1 MKLLTD
7 TQEQVI
13 SGPTLGTL
21 QLGIS
26 QDNFR
31 LAMEILMDLYTRPI
45 DSIMRELCSNAVD
58 AMRQAGNGHLPIEVT
73 LPLHLSPNLVVK
85 DYGLGMSADFITTTY
100 SNLLSSTKRDDNDEI
115 GGYGIGSKSPLGY
128 TDSYTLS
135 TRHAGTELHVHVT
148 RDNGFVLLG
157 SNRTDEPSGTTITV
171 PVKSNDCKAFAD
183 AVSWLRYMSPP
194 PLVNGKPIPQEEVLL
209 EGPGAAPEGRGDRWF
224 IAKDTTPYK
233 RDMQVL
239 LGPIPYNLDTR
250 SLGQLTPRQICMANA
265 KYFRLKLPIGSIS
278 VTPSRETI
286 RYDEHTVKTIKEA
299 LEDAFTPTLQA
310 IKALLDSY
318 EWVVDAKVVSV
329 RQQFDNWFRVANNYG
344 SSYNDYSKYT
354 GSLTLPVTETWYTFK
369 YTGSSLSRE
378 KATKYPSYGLVEA
391 FLHDSPQRS
400 RMRMEAYLENKHST
414 TTLLV
419 GPPDS
424 KVVGM
429 KLFPTRLLSDL
440 PDVVGDGGESED
452 DGTSKPKKVLS
463 RLDRG
468 TMRARLW
475 EYNASPDGRLLY
487 QHTADTTMPL
497 DGGGYYIVM
506 HAGNAVHPHLYEH
519 RKLEYNN
526 IAHMRD
532 VLTISDAPLYVV
544 SPQGKERLG
553 VGYKDIITSMHEYFS
568 PWLPWIKQLREGDT
582 MARTFYGTNA
592 GDWGRYGVGGY
603 LLEYLKLATEVE
615 TLLKGAYSLG
625 VRNGIIPGVLDLYQY
640 HLPALWDAVPALP
653 ANPLT
658 ELCYLVG
665 KVYPLVHYMGRGG
678 NDMRD
683 YLLMVDTLLEGAD
696 GWYSSCKL
704 TQGLPHPTMGGR
716 ELMEYYYQRY
726 SDVAGY
732 YRRHG

>member
-31 LAMEILMDLYTRPI
+31 LAMEILMDLYTQPI

-58 AMRQAGNGHLPIEVT
+58 AMKQAGNGHLPIEIT
-73 LPLHLSPNLVVK
+73 LPSQLSPNLVVK
-85 DYGLGMSADFITTTY
+85 DYGLGMSAEFITTTY

-135 TRHAGTELHVHVT
+135 TRHGGTELHVHVT

-157 SNRTDEPSGTTITV
+157 TNPTTEPSGTTVTV
-171 PVKSNDCKAFAD
+171 PVKVHDCKAFSD
-183 AVSWLRYMSPP
+183 ALSWLRYMSPP

-209 EGPGAAPEGRGDRWF
+209 EGTSTEPGRGWF
-224 IAKDTTPYK
+224 IAKHDTPYE

-239 LGPIPYNLDTR
+239 LGPIPYRLDTHN
-250 SLGQLTPRQICMANA
+250 LGQLTPRQRCAATA
-265 KYFRLKLPIGSIS
+265 KYFRLVLPIGSIS

-286 RYDEHTVKTIKEA
+286 RYDDRTITTIKEA
-299 LEDAFTPTLQA
+299 LEDAFMPTLEA
-310 IKALLDSY
+310 MKALLDSY
-318 EWVVDAKVVSV
+318 EWVVDAKLVSV
-329 RQQFDNWFRVANNYG
+329 RQQFDEWFRTANNYG
-344 SSYNDYSKYT
+344 ISYNDYSKYT
-354 GSLTLPVTETWYTFK
+354 DTLHLPIRETWYTFK
-369 YTGSSLSRE
+369 YTGSTLSRE
-378 KATKYPSYGLVEA
+378 KATKYPTYGLVEA

-400 RMRMEAYLENKHST
+400 RMRMEAYLLGKQTS

-424 KVVGM
+424 KVVGT
-429 KLFPTRLLSDL
+429 KLFPTRLLSEL
-440 PDVVGDGGESED
+440 PDVVRVSDEVDD
-452 DGTSKPKKVLS
+452 DGTPKPKRVLQ

-468 TMRARLW
+468 TMRARVW
-475 EYNASPDGRLLY
+475 EYNANPEGRLLY

-497 DGGGYYIVM
+497 DGDGYYIVM
-506 HAGNAVHPHLYEH
+506 HAGNAVHPNLYEH

-526 IAHMRD
+526 IVHMRT
-532 VLTISDAPLYVV
+532 VLGISDAPLYVV
-544 SPQGKERLG
+544 SPQGMQRLG
-553 VGYKDIITSMHEYFS
+553 TSYKDIITATHEYLS
-568 PWLPWIKQLREGDT
+568 PWLPWIKQLHEGDT
-582 MARTFYGTNA
+582 MARTFYGTDVV
-592 GDWGRYGVGGY
+592 DWTRYGVGGY

-615 TLLKGAYSLG
+615 NLLRPK
-625 VRNGIIPGVLDLYQY
+625 IIRSSIWPGVLDLYQY
-640 HLPALWDAVPALP
+640 YLPTLWELVPTLP
-653 ANPLT
+653 TNPLT

-665 KVYPLVHYMGRGG
+665 KVYPLVHYMSRGS

-683 YLLMVDTLLEGAD
+683 YLQMVDTLLGGRGNLGG

-704 TQGLPHPTMGGR
+704 TQGLPEPTMGGR

-726 SDVAGY
+726 SDVRGY
-732 YRRHG
+732 YERHG